1 MMAQGWSVP
10 NPRGGLS
17 APIKDEYSVISDT
30 GRPYAGGSDGPTPLK

>member
-17 APIKDEYSVISDT
+17 ARIKDEYSVISDT
-30 GRPYAGGSDGPTPLK
+30 GRLHAGGSGGSTPLK